1 MVKEVS
7 ILERIVKIQV
17 LKFVIPHY
25 ADMESELKK
34 TFEF

>member
-1 MVKEVS
+1 MVREVS
-7 ILERIVKIQV
+7 ILERIVKIQLV
-17 LKFVIPHY
+17 QFVIPHY